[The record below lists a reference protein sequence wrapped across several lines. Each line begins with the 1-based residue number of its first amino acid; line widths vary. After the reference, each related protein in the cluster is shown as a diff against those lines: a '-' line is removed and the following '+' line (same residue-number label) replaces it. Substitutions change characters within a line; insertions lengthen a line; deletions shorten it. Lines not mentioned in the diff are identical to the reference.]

1 MSSNVLY
8 TVEVGEGLFFEYFNV
23 VTMLSRYTVL
33 SRGRVS
39 TEAEI
44 GGGLVVSRA
53 RANVIVKG
61 VDEEIREFDFM
72 QVNFATVGLGNIMGV
87 LMFQPKV
94 VLTRNPRRLNNP
106 NMFEMPANRNF
117 KMRKS
122 SMQRETNFRQSSHQ
136 TQSSFVA
143 VTRNQRKI

>member
-1 MSSNVLY
+1 M
-8 TVEVGEGLFFEYFNV
+8 
-23 VTMLSRYTVL
+23 L

-87 LMFQPKV
+87 FQPKV

-106 NMFEMPANRNF
+106 NMFEMPS
-117 KMRKS
+117 KTRK
-122 SMQRETNFRQSSHQ
+122 FW
-136 TQSSFVA
+136 
-143 VTRNQRKI
+143 